1 MKIDIQNIL
10 EKIKTVKIA
19 VFGDLC
25 LDAYWMMDPDGGEVS
40 VETGLKAQAVREQ
53 KYTLGG
59 GANIIANLAALN
71 PAEIKAIGTIGDDMF
86 GYELL
91 RQFKDININTD
102 GIVKNDKKFNTI
114 VFCKRYL
121 NLQEQPRIDFGFFN
135 ELSDKTSKQ

>member
-40 VETGLKAQAVREQ
+40 VETGLKAQAVQEQ

-71 PAEIKAIGTIGDDMF
+71 PAEIKAIGAVGDDMF
-86 GYELL
+86 GYEML
-91 RQFKDININTD
+91 RQFKDINI
-102 GIVKNDKKFNTI
+102 
-114 VFCKRYL
+114 
-121 NLQEQPRIDFGFFN
+121 
-135 ELSDKTSKQ
+135 

>member
-40 VETGLKAQAVREQ
+40 VETGLKTQAVREQ

-71 PAEIKAIGTIGDDMF
+71 PAEIKAIGAVGDDMF
-86 GYELL
+86 GYEML
-91 RQFKDININTD
+91 RQFKDININTLTS
-102 GIVKNDKKFNTI
+102 IFACSRQI
-114 VFCKRYL
+114 RRRS
-121 NLQEQPRIDFGFFN
+121 RIPP
-135 ELSDKTSKQ
+135 SVTSTTA

>member
-25 LDAYWMMDPDGGEVS
+25 LDAYWILDPDGSEVS

-71 PAEIKAIGTIGDDMF
+71 PAEIKAIGAVGDDMF
-86 GYELL
+86 GYEML
-91 RQFKDININTD
+91 RQFKDININID
-102 GIVKNDKKFNTI
+102 GIVKNDKQFNTI
-114 VFCKRYL
+114 VFC
-121 NLQEQPRIDFGFFN
+121 
-135 ELSDKTSKQ
+135 LSLIHI